1 MSIFQLEMP
10 VKGEITATLKTN
22 LGDMKIRLFPED
34 APRTVENFVS
44 LAKSGYYN
52 NLKFHRVINDFMIQ
66 GGDPNGNGT
75 GGQSIWGCSFKDE
88 FSPRLYNFRGALC
101 MANAGPNTNGSQFF
115 IVQKKSISTR
125 EIQYLKSIKYLDEIV
140 ETYEKLGGAMWLDN
154 RHSVFGQVFEGLDVL
169 DKIAGVETDE
179 RDMPVEDVII
189 LGIDIEEWE

>member
-1 MSIFQLEMP
+1 
-10 VKGEITATLKTN
+10 
-22 LGDMKIRLFPED
+22 
-34 APRTVENFVS
+34 
-44 LAKSGYYN
+44 
-52 NLKFHRVINDFMIQ
+52 
-66 GGDPNGNGT
+66 
-75 GGQSIWGCSFKDE
+75 
-88 FSPRLYNFRGALC
+88 